1 MVLKILQV
9 IENHDINPGY
19 GITKVQI

>member
-9 IENHDINPGY
+9 IENHDIDTPRGAA
-19 GITKVQI
+19 KVQI